1 MESSEIIKQFSEKI
15 GITIEPSDDGVYMFE
30 VDETIVTFHVIPEMD
45 MIILTGDIGEPPP
58 EKLENLYKAML
69 EAQYL
74 FKATFGATI
83 SLNEENN
90 RFTLCKALPCK
101 LLDGDS
107 FFNET
112 EQFINTLEVWVNL
125 VKNYRD
131 VASKAEDISEPI
143 LSFGSND
150 FIRG

>member
-1 MESSEIIKQFSEKI
+1 MESFEIIKQFSEKI
-15 GITIEPSDDGVYMFE
+15 GLAIEPSEDGVYMFE
-30 VDETIVTFHVIPEMD
+30 VDETIVKFHVIPEMD
-45 MIILTGDIGEPPP
+45 MIVLIGDIGEPPP

-83 SLNEENN
+83 SLNAENN

-101 LLDGDS
+101 ILDGDS
-107 FFNET
+107 FYSEA
-112 EQFINTLEVWVNL
+112 EQFVNTLDVWVKL

-131 VASKAEDISEPI
+131 TASEAEEKSATI
-143 LSFGSND
+143 LPFGSD
-150 FIRG
+150 GFIRG

>member
-107 FFNET
+107 FFNEA
-112 EQFINTLEVWVNL
+112 EQFINTLEVWVKL

-131 VASKAEDISEPI
+131 SASKEEDESAPMP
-143 LSFGSND
+143 SFGPNN

>member
-125 VKNYRD
+125 VKNYRGI
-131 VASKAEDISEPI
+131 ASKVEDNSEPMP
-143 LSFGSND
+143 SFGHNN